1 MQLEDGRGRIECGF
15 FNEQWTEFAPL
26 LTRDRILVVEGGLRE
41 DEFNGGF
48 SLRASRCWDFA
59 QICGQQ
65 AQRISIR
72 IDLREPGA
80 LPQFEQVLKAHA
92 GPTPVLLEAITP
104 AGIGR
109 LTLNGG
115 RGLRV
120 DAALPGLLRSLPG
133 VSTVSVQLARPW
145 ATSH

>member
-1 MQLEDGRGRIECGF
+1 MRRISASSSAETLCP
-15 FNEQWTEFAPL
+15 ESAPS
-26 LTRDRILVVEGGLRE
+26 TRPAADPANARSSR
-41 DEFNGGF
+41 
-48 SLRASRCWDFA
+48 LRASRCWDFA

-80 LPQFEQVLKAHA
+80 LQQFEQVLKAHA
-92 GPTPVLLEAITP
+92 GPVPVLLEAATA

-133 VSTVSVQLARPW
+133 VSAVSVQLARPW
-145 ATSH
+145 ASGN